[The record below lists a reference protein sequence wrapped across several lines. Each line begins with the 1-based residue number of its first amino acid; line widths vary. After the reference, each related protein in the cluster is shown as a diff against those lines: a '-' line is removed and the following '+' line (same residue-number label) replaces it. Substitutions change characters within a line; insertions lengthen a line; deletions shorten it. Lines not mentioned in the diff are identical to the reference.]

1 MANVSGSN
9 VRFISWNIKGLGC
22 AVKRCR
28 VFSHLKR
35 LKPDIVFLQETHM
48 RNKDQ
53 VCLWVAEV
61 FHSSFNSKARGVAIL
76 IGKSV
81 SFTLTNIISD
91 RDGRYLIILGT
102 LFRVPV
108 LLVNVY
114 APNFDSP
121 CFTNKLFENLP
132 SLSNRFLIFGG
143 DMNCAIDPQ

>member
-1 MANVSGSN
+1 MANVSGPN

-28 VFSHLKR
+28 VLSHLKR

-53 VCLWVAEV
+53 VRLKCPWVVEV

-81 SFTLTNIISD
+81 SFTLTNIISES
-91 RDGRYLIILGT
+91 DGRYLIVLGT

-114 APNFDSP
+114 APNF
-121 CFTNKLFENLP
+121 ENLP
-132 SLSNRFLIFGG
+132 SQSDCFLIFGG
-143 DMNCAIDPQ
+143 DLCY